1 MMGSIKGMAMKISGG
16 QNSGNQD
23 NLIENGLI
31 KFSLSTQTKVFF
43 SANWKIF
50 IKWNPNSPNKLE
62 KKSFFSMKNSF

>member
-1 MMGSIKGMAMKISGG
+1 MKISGG

-43 SANWKIF
+43 FRLIGKFLLNETQIHL
-50 IKWNPNSPNKLE
+50 IN
-62 KKSFFSMKNSF
+62 

>member
-1 MMGSIKGMAMKISGG
+1 MGSIKEMAMKISCG

-31 KFSLSTQTKVFF
+31 KFSLSTQTKVFL
-43 SANWKIF
+43 ANWKIF

>member
-1 MMGSIKGMAMKISGG
+1 MAMKISCG

-43 SANWKIF
+43 WLIGKILLNETQ
-50 IKWNPNSPNKLE
+50 IHLIN
-62 KKSFFSMKNSF
+62 